1 MCVWRW
7 EGASRQ
13 NKFIIK
19 PRNKAKMFYVKTI
32 MCDHLLLCK
41 QNTENKNFFIQ
52 TDVLQ
57 NFGMV
62 VCCLK
67 EIIIVVI
74 VSSLRNKTE
83 RSNFH

>member
-1 MCVWRW
+1 
-7 EGASRQ
+7 
-13 NKFIIK
+13 
-19 PRNKAKMFYVKTI
+19 MFYVKTI
-32 MCDHLLLCK
+32 MYDNLLLCE
-41 QNTENKNFFIQ
+41 QNIENVNFFIQ

-83 RSNFH
+83 RSHFH

>member
-1 MCVWRW
+1 MCVWRG
-7 EGASRQ
+7 EGASRR

-19 PRNKAKMFYVKTI
+19 PTNKAKMFYVKKI

-41 QNTENKNFFIQ
+41 QNIENVNFIIQ
-52 TDVLQ
+52 SDVLQ

-67 EIIIVVI
+67 VIIIVVI

-83 RSNFH
+83 RSHFH

>member
-1 MCVWRW
+1 MCVCG

-19 PRNKAKMFYVKTI
+19 PTNKAKMFDVKTI
-32 MCDHLLLCK
+32 MYDHLLLCK
-41 QNTENKNFFIQ
+41 QNIKNVNFFIQ

-83 RSNFH
+83 RSHFH

>member
-1 MCVWRW
+1 
-7 EGASRQ
+7 
-13 NKFIIK
+13 
-19 PRNKAKMFYVKTI
+19 MFYVKTI

-57 NFGMV
+57 NFAMV

>member
-1 MCVWRW
+1 MCVWRR

-19 PRNKAKMFYVKTI
+19 TTNKAKMFYVKKI

-41 QNTENKNFFIQ
+41 QNIENVNFFIQ
-52 TDVLQ
+52 TDALQ
-57 NFGMV
+57 NFGMI

-74 VSSLRNKTE
+74 VSSIGNKTK
-83 RSNFH
+83 SSHFH